1 MSKLKLT
8 ILTLLNLALGTAVS
22 ACVKKSINNTNKSV
36 NQNASLNINEPI
48 EKPNPY
54 WEIDYENWE
63 TFTNE
68 QYGYQI
74 DVPPGWDVRFSLDSE
89 RKIMNY
95 KQICIGGCEGRKIYS
110 LVINILDNPNKH
122 SSKEFIR
129 WGEGYYEKEYETI
142 IGDNYKAYEFYNV
155 WAGDQ
160 GDERIFLAK
169 GSIVVEFS
177 FPIAKENP
185 NLDNPIENNQLI
197 YQALKTFKFI
207 EKNKK

>member
-8 ILTLLNLALGTAVS
+8 ILTLLILALGTVVS
-22 ACVKKSINNTNKSV
+22 ACVKKSLINTNKSV

-89 RKIMNY
+89 RKITDYNY
-95 KQICIGGCEGRKIYS
+95 IY
-110 LVINILDNPNKH
+110 INKKGEKAQFPFIITVAKNPNRY
-122 SSKEFIR
+122 SSKEFAK

-207 EKNKK
+207 EKK